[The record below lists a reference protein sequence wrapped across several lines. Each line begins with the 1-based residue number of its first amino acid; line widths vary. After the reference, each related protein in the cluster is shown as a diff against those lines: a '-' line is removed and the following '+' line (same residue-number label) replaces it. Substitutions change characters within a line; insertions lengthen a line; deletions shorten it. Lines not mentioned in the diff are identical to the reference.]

1 MSGSVLLSTAFL
13 PPVEYFATLTGF
25 GNAYIE
31 REENYLKQSF
41 RNRCYILSANG
52 IQMLTVPVLLGSLHK
67 KPVKDIR
74 IDYSKRWQQIHLR
87 ALTSSYNSSP
97 YFLYYFDL
105 IEKPIKNN
113 YEFLLDL
120 NMDLLRVIIKIMK
133 IEIDISFT
141 TEFIPAGEI
150 QNDFRYNIHPK
161 KPSSY
166 QPGKY
171 IQVFNLEK
179 GFVPGLSIIDLLFNA
194 GPEAVKYL

>member
-1 MSGSVLLSTAFL
+1 MPGSVLLSTAFL
-13 PPVEYFATLTGF
+13 PPVEYFASLTGF
-25 GNAYIE
+25 SNAFIE
-31 REENYLKQSF
+31 KEENYLKQSY

-74 IDYSKRWQQIHLR
+74 IDYSRRWQQVHLG
-87 ALTSSYNSSP
+87 ALISSYNSSP
-97 YFLYYFDL
+97 FSLYYFDL

-120 NMDLLRVIIKIMK
+120 NMELLQVIIKILK
-133 IEIDISFT
+133 IEIDISYT

-150 QNDFRYNIHPK
+150 QNDFRYNVHPK

-171 IQVFNLEK
+171 IQVFNPAT
-179 GFVPGLSIIDLLFNA
+179 GFVPGLSIVDLLFNT